1 MKNSYPLTNTPPGDG
16 WPLPQV
22 QLVFHKQPQVLFCRA
37 ASWLVS
43 PQPVLRHKGYSSPSA
58 GLCNSLC
65 WSFCSTCHF
74 SRMPTS
80 LWAANLSFS
89 ILTASLTLGGRVILF
104 SSCLLLPLI
113 PEESSADLADTW
125 YLEQGKAYSKAVCT
139 VLTGILS
146 LYIALVCTKA
156 LKTKSKEN

>member
-1 MKNSYPLTNTPPGDG
+1 MKNSYPPTNIPPGDS

-22 QLVFHKQPQVLFCRA
+22 RLVFHKQPQVLFCRA

-43 PQPVLRHKGYSSPSA
+43 PQSVLGHKGYSSPSA
-58 GLCNSLC
+58 RLCNSLC

-74 SRMPTS
+74 SSITTS

-104 SSCLLLPLI
+104 SSCLLFPFIL
-113 PEESSADLADTW
+113 EESSADLADTW
-125 YLEQGKAYSKAVCT
+125 YLEQSKAVCT

-146 LYIALVCTKA
+146 LYTALVCAKA
-156 LKTKSKEN
+156 LETKSKEN